1 MSFFFADTTPEEV
14 LERRDLEALL
24 SACLMTSSSSSDDDF
39 DEEEEEARRTSL
51 MNITSLLEK
60 RPSLLSMEL
69 DGLTPLL
76 AATSAN
82 NLKAMDVLRECAIRE
97 GVSLKDLARYESIG
111 GGEEEEDWTAL
122 IVACRSGYEKA
133 AKKLC
138 EEYGADVDQITKI
151 GGKTALMA
159 ACEGDKPEIV
169 VALKE
174 KYGADVNL
182 EVRRSSRIVG
192 AGDGKEEEENDDETE
207 EAEEALFYSN
217 AMLHACANNAVA
229 SIHALNHC
237 GANLDF
243 ENEKELFP
251 ILVASQSGATDA
263 VETLIALGADANA
276 WGMTTGLSPLLVA
289 VMAKD
294 EKTAK
299 VLVEQGKVDVNVC
312 GPLGR
317 TIFCEAAA
325 RGDVDAM
332 KLCRKLGGRLTL
344 ETHTGRTPLHD
355 AAIFNNAEACAWL
368 CERGARVDRE
378 NALGETA
385 MSEAALHGA
394 ADAMRFLKAKGGSVD
409 FETST
414 GVMPILNAS
423 LNEHTT
429 KALKFLVTELKA
441 DPRKRNRF
449 GENCLTVC
457 SRENNVKGIKVCVE
471 VFEMD
476 VNDDNEGT
484 SELPLVSAARGG
496 AIDAVW
502 KLCELGVDVNKVAK
516 KTNDFALGVAAK
528 NAYWRVCAELYK
540 KGADVFLENGLC
552 ETPLHCAALSDDEDT
567 IACLLGQCGAV
578 VDHQNGRGETA
589 LYFAARENKVNA
601 TLALLSHGAADGL
614 TTKEFAYTPLMIA
627 IENKNIECVEVLL
640 EAGASVLQV
649 DASNETAA
657 MKAARAQN
665 CEALRRI
672 IEIVDNE
679 SDLHKY
685 LSIES
690 TTGETALTIASKLNY
705 VDIVEI
711 LLDFDATLLTQETNA
726 SSSTALVAAVDGD
739 AVATLEFFF
748 SRLLTAGDES
758 DATLKKIAKD
768 IVDYENKLG
777 HTALIK
783 ACLLGHQDCVRVLLE
798 TNLCDANR
806 ESQVSAGEASVTLTP
821 LLAAIEGKNARPIVS
836 ALFEKGCDINYTNRD
851 GVTAVMHAAS
861 LGRTQ
866 IIVSLAGYGGDVN
879 QATLKSMCEE
889 TRTSKVGE
897 EKAIKL
903 EEPSTSERDAAASV
917 ARNSALIAAVLSK
930 SYDVVESLELSVPER
945 DVEVNNTTALL
956 AAIEDA
962 EDEKMV
968 RLLVTLGEDPAFE
981 TKDGR
986 TPLSVAFMSGKYD
999 IAKFLLKQQSK
1010 MRRKLHIDSQNRDG
1024 LTVLSILALAGKNEG
1039 IKSICAAPFNANPNF
1054 VDRNGRTALT
1064 LAARYADELRAG
1076 PFPCVWRNGDKAL
1089 RVDPKTTFE
1098 VLLSVGA
1105 KIDQETPL
1113 PHAYSAIHEAAKYCK
1128 DKTTIGILIGLGAD
1142 PNAIDSLGFTPL
1154 MRAVEF
1160 GNLVACEGLCE
1171 HPKTKKDKVLPR
1183 KDGRRSSHGVECAAS
1198 QSALTLAVTMDNP
1211 NNVVQKMLDLGC
1223 DYERETL
1230 DGNIAIY
1237 VAANSGNLSA
1247 MRALLSTQ
1255 SMEKKSLH
1263 ATVLC
1268 QIASGDA
1275 SAAEPCR
1282 TMLGFP
1288 NTVDSEV
1295 ECPVQKQTAIVCAC
1309 FSGHEEIVQSL
1320 VESGANVDSFGS
1332 NGIVPIVA
1340 AIRRKRHSLV
1350 NYLISKK
1357 CEINMIPTAF
1367 ESPLR
1372 AAVKANDSVTIS
1384 ACLNAG
1390 ADIEEIDATG
1400 LSLLQEAGRLGNIS
1414 ALKTLIARGAAV
1426 NKETPRGS
1434 ALIVASLAKQVE
1446 SIEVLK
1452 SFGARLDA
1460 ETSNDDAVQI
1470 VAATVNDS
1478 NLLRKLNE
1486 LGATMN
1492 FETRDGRTPLNVA
1505 SREGN
1510 VDAVKTALDSGATVD
1525 YENRFGETALVLGL
1539 HAEREET
1546 CKILRERGANINFEN
1561 TKGETFLMMA
1571 ARENDVKKCE
1581 RLISKGALID
1591 KVSDKHGF
1599 TALMRAAEFGS
1610 VDAARFLIDKG
1621 AKLYTEATKGR
1632 NALSVALKKGE
1643 VEILKLLAR
1652 AGHEIEA
1659 ENSHKLTPLCV
1670 ASASGDLRAMACLL
1684 DLGAIVNKES
1694 SAGIT
1699 PLCAA
1704 SEKGRVDAIHLLCDR
1719 GATLDYECEVSGETA
1734 LIIAAKNGRPAAIRA
1749 LVERG
1754 ANVDLESFKL
1764 GMTALGAAAVSGAFS
1779 SVHALTQVGASVN
1792 YSGESNGK
1800 TALIH
1805 AAEYDDPEAISVLL
1819 EVNCA
1824 IDYVS
1829 GFGASNRHCAL
1840 TAAAKVGAVKSLKF
1854 LLDNNANAFV
1864 EPTIGRTALVEA
1876 VDNNQLEAIEFLAT
1890 SLKEKD
1896 YETTARYT
1904 ALVKAA
1910 MNKNIDAI
1918 KVLRKCG
1925 ENVNYETSTGD
1936 TALLVA
1942 SRHGNVAMLEELFV
1956 PSDDQD
1962 LSNEA
1967 AKKDVRRECVV
1978 DYESVRNGETALI
1991 AATLNNHIDCIKF
2004 LRREGAVFDRFNH
2017 RGCTA
2022 LFACCGS
2029 QDTTV
2034 EVLESLLSNGCSADI
2049 RRNNDE
2055 ATPLFSAAESGR
2067 NEFVSLLIRE
2077 GADIEHVDRKTG
2089 LNALAVAIQND
2100 RVSVV
2105 QTLVDANVNVGF
2117 ELRTG
2122 ETALTLAVRFGR
2134 TTILEILVSAKS
2146 KCDVNKETSTGI
2158 VPLHLAAA
2166 TGRFEC
2172 VEVLAKA
2179 YGSDVNLESKMF
2191 KETALICATKSG
2203 NSEMCKRL
2211 IEFGGAEVD
2220 FVTKSEGISALMVA
2234 CSINEPDVIRTLIDL
2249 GADPEL
2255 EDECVSKQTALQAC
2269 VKASAIDS
2277 IVALIEC
2284 GADPNLETSSTGF
2297 TALLTAAELNLPE
2310 CCKTLVTLGADPN
2323 YETKARGFTALS
2335 VAAASA
2341 SHDAIK
2347 RLIALGASVNNE
2359 DAKYGRTA
2367 LISAAIGVEDD
2378 ELCAATCELLIQ
2390 ENAQIDLEA
2399 NFAMSPEMSKRP
2411 QTALMSAAGST
2422 KYKTRELTLRR
2433 LAFLGAKLNFET
2445 VEGDTAVLFASRE
2458 KNFENL
2464 EILVKALG
2472 ADVDFENKF
2481 TLTPLMSCLEYDLYE
2496 SCAKLLKLGAD
2507 PFKENRFGHHAMSV
2521 AAKCDS
2527 RSSILC
2533 LQKDFKLAVDVP
2545 SKMTGD
2551 RPLDVA
2557 VSFGAR
2563 DATKLLLSLGADVN
2577 AINSITHETALMQ
2590 AAKSGQIECL
2600 ALLLRQPHSA
2610 KTKLV
2615 NVNGDTALTL
2625 AATHG
2630 RLDCVN
2636 ALIEKLEEANEVLH
2650 ETKKGD
2656 TALTLA
2662 IENGHEKVVSSL
2674 CLEGKARIEY
2684 ESNSGKTALL
2694 AAVSADR
2701 PEMIRLLASLSSKQK
2716 KQGDSNKVSLDCVDY
2731 ETSRNAPEFVTALH
2745 FASLMHRRNACIEA
2759 LVGVGANVDGE
2770 LSNDFSAKYG
2780 NYTPLMCAALTD
2792 NVMAIYQL
2800 TELGAN
2806 INRENAAGVS
2816 PLMLACE
2823 NCTKGAYF
2831 ALLKKGANPRFETR
2845 LGENALTASFAPDNS
2860 EMLELIYH
2868 SLGSV
2873 RDEESIITGATPL
2886 IHAFNSPCCTEAVPT
2901 LLRLG
2906 ENIAHETRDSR
2917 TALIAAALSG
2927 VADRVALCLRSGA
2940 KVDQETRT
2948 GATAMSAV
2956 IEKLGKP
2963 IQTATEETYQEDI
2976 NGENV
2981 LKFLLT
2987 NAIDKANVDYEN
2999 KNGVTPAMFAARA
3012 FSNNPRV
3019 LALLLDHGADKNVE
3033 TSKGSTLLLDALQ
3046 FGCDDVVDL
3055 LIAEGVDVNYETR
3068 KNTAEVLTPLILAAK
3083 RGSVFQIEQLLAAG
3097 ADINYET
3104 QAGETALMAAVSAS
3118 RAEHVSAL
3126 MSIGNADANY
3136 EIKHGKAKGDT
3147 AIVLAGRLGHK
3158 DVIQRLISS
3167 HNVDPSRGLSD
3178 KMTPLIR
3185 AVVDEDADAVKH
3197 MLLAG
3202 VPINVE
3208 SAEGYTPLVEAA
3220 KKPSR
3225 IRCLEVLC
3233 DFDASIVDFETSRG
3247 FSALHEACKT
3257 GNEEAVL
3264 SLCLKYGANSNRE
3277 NARDATTPLM
3287 TAAEYGQVQVV
3298 ETLIKKCSADVNRET
3313 VASKHTVFTH
3323 CAFRG
3328 KTSAFSAL
3336 VSNGALVDRETQDGR
3351 TAVLYAIA
3359 RDDAKTV
3366 EALVKVAGADVEF
3379 DSSLGVTPLV
3389 GAATANKPKC
3399 VQILLSLGAKP
3410 LQSSRSNKVPVLQA
3424 CLMGSIEVMKVLP
3437 SGADFWDSD
3446 PLGNGETPLFC
3457 AAQKGKDVAKVAIA
3471 CGASVSYEPKS
3482 TKRTALAMSGT
3493 ITKRSRAFDVLVALG
3508 GVATSVCGSGETALD
3523 VAFANNCDWCA
3534 PNILVYTASA
3544 SDPNGDVNYVST
3556 LTKETALMY
3565 CCRRGLVDGV
3575 KALIKFPGID
3585 VNYSSARTSHR
3596 TALIAACDRT
3606 EKSPLANVVG
3616 GDIENTL
3623 RIVESLVNDARADVD
3638 FETETGKTA
3647 LIVAA
3652 TNNDDDVIR
3661 KLVDVGA
3668 SVNRENKF
3676 GISAFSASIEAS
3688 ADAAGALLV
3697 ELGAD
3702 AHAGDKVSHDTP
3714 LIRAVRIGDVDAA
3727 NYILVKTKADPN
3739 TETEVSGETALLVAC
3754 RNVDVPM
3761 VELLLKSG
3769 ADASQ
3774 KSSVTRLSPLEA
3786 LCTSCA
3792 STEKADDLKNIA
3804 NMLLATSIV
3813 DPSAIDKVTL
3823 ETPLMVA
3830 AKHGDALGVECLI
3843 KYAKVDVND
3852 ERTGRTALIRACGC
3866 GDVAA
3871 PAVEKLLQLG
3881 ADASL
3886 DVTLEEEKTSQVEKV
3901 GDTAVHAAVRSKSN
3915 AKIFIALASR
3925 GQNILN
3931 VESSDQDGLTPL
3943 QLAASLNRND
3953 AMSHLIAANAK
3964 VDAESRIN
3972 EHTALTYC
3980 ANTDNA
3986 TAMIHLVKKCGAS
3999 VDNET
4004 SAHETALMVALK
4016 TEKWQ
4021 KVTDALL
4028 NNLNASAILETSSG
4042 DSPVTVAFET
4052 DDEDKILKVLRD
4064 GKVDVNK
4071 YPFTTAGETMFGMC
4085 ARRNCAQAVSSISK
4099 FKDTE
4104 FSNINLNLTDATS
4117 GNTALC
4123 LAAALGHSE
4132 VARALIVDAGA
4143 DASFAPIE
4151 NGKVD
4156 PLCDA
4161 CAACPVH
4168 KLLATIKV
4176 LIKDGK
4182 VNGSLSKTEAGWT
4195 PLMLLADRPSD
4206 FEGEDESVVS
4216 AIIDYLVDEGRCEP
4230 TRIFDENGAANG
4242 YHAFSWSQL
4251 RKNIVVRDALSKYYL
4266 EGGGK
4271 DRKEKTTKNNVSDV
4285 TALRNFFNAIA
4296 KDDAETVEGLLD
4308 VKSVRDAS
4316 VSFVLDDSDG
4326 SNERVKA
4333 ILHAVRCGANKSI
4346 KVLAKRECNLD
4357 GDGVTIPIVEAT
4369 FLGKLDVVKTLASVG
4384 ANVNLCSKT
4393 HDGANACAMA
4403 ALVDRD
4409 DILRLLCQDFRADLN
4424 AANCESSFETPTF
4437 KTHDRPLHLS
4447 ALMFVATRDKGA
4459 ASRRHA
4465 LECLVNRGAVADF
4478 EAPESGETACTLL
4491 ARLNRP
4497 DVICELAVVSKIN
4510 ANREST
4516 LFGFTPLIAAA
4527 ENNGENAVRVILE
4540 HLNASVHLENSR
4552 GDTAILAACR
4562 NGSVGALKV
4571 LLEYAAQ
4578 KSSSDDIFAVDE
4590 QGKILLNNSYGVHP
4604 IIAAAMG
4611 ANKTSKNAFEGVLD
4625 VLKRNEKIFAFDP
4638 NCEAFNG
4645 QTALTT
4651 LFVDNQPQSDDDEH
4665 AISELRKKAKVLL
4678 RYAADASHENAFGK
4692 TSLDVVVEND
4702 DCIGADILLTD
4713 LNVQPNRESTK
4724 TGYTALMLCSE
4735 FASLKCCET
4744 LCRKGADVAQLSSM
4758 LECDAMDIAHHRNHT
4773 EIKQCLV
4780 SFGAIPIA
4788 EDE

>member
-1 MSFFFADTTPEEV
+1 MSSFFYAVVPEEIQ
-14 LERRDLEALL
+14 ERRDLCALIRLCGEGGGDEALDDA
-24 SACLMTSSSSSDDDF
+24 SNSSEKMIS
-39 DEEEEEARRTSL
+39 
-51 MNITSLLEK
+51 SLLEK
-60 RPSLLSMEL
+60 KPSLVSVEMH
-69 DGLTPLL
+69 GVTPLL

-82 NLKAMDVLRECAIRE
+82 NLKLIDVLCQFAEHHGE
-97 GVSLKDLARYESIG
+97 GGEGFVEYESIAN
-111 GGEEEEDWTAL
+111 DQTAL
-122 IVACRSGYEKA
+122 IAASAMGYEKA
-133 AKKLC
+133 VKKLC
-138 EEYGADVDQITKI
+138 EEYKADANRITKI
-151 GGKTALMA
+151 GGRTAMMA
-159 ACEGDKPEIV
+159 ACENDKPEIV
-169 VALKE
+169 VLLKE
-174 KYGADVNL
+174 KFGADVNL
-182 EVRRSSRIVG
+182 EVRKSSRVR
-192 AGDGKEEEENDDETE
+192 DDDDDEEEEE
-207 EAEEALFYSN
+207 ELFYSN
-217 AMLHACANNAVA
+217 ATLHACANNSVA
-229 SIHALNHC
+229 SIHALHHC

-251 ILVASQSGATDA
+251 ILVASQSGATEA
-263 VETLIALGADANA
+263 VEALVALGADANA
-276 WGMTTGLSPLLVA
+276 WGMTTGVSPLLVA

-317 TIFCEAAA
+317 TIFCESAA

-355 AAIFNNAEACAWL
+355 AAVFNNAEACAWL

-423 LNEHTT
+423 LSEHTT

-441 DPRKRNRF
+441 DPKKRNRF
-449 GENCLTVC
+449 GESCLTVC
-457 SRENNVKGIKVCVE
+457 SRENNVKGIKACVE
-471 VFEMD
+471 VFDMN

-484 SELPLVSAARGG
+484 GELPLVSAARGG

-502 KLCELGVDVNKVAK
+502 KLCELGADVNKIAK

-528 NAYWRVCAELYK
+528 NAFWRVCAELYK
-540 KGADVFLENGLC
+540 KGADVFLENAIH

-578 VDHQNGRGETA
+578 VDHQNELGETA
-589 LYFAARENKVNA
+589 LYFAARGNKVNA

-614 TTKEFAYTPLMIA
+614 TTHESAYTPLMIA

-640 EAGASVLQV
+640 EAGASALQV
-649 DASNETAA
+649 DATNETAA

-665 CEALRRI
+665 CDALRRI
-672 IEIVDNE
+672 IEIVDTE

-690 TTGETALTIASKLNY
+690 TTGETALTIAAKLNY
-705 VDIVEI
+705 VDVVEV
-711 LLDFDATLLTQETNA
+711 LLDVDATLLTQETTA
-726 SSSTALVAAVDGD
+726 TSQTALVAAVDGD
-739 AVATLEFFF
+739 AVTTLEFFF
-748 SRLLTAGDES
+748 SRLLTAGDEG

-768 IVDYENKLG
+768 IVDYENKVG

-783 ACLLGHQDCVRVLLE
+783 ACLLGHQDCARVLLDA
-798 TNLCDANR
+798 NLCDVNR
-806 ESQVSAGEASVTLTP
+806 ESRVPAGEASITLTP

-836 ALFEKGCDINYTNRD
+836 GLFEKGCDINYTNRD

-879 QATLKSMCEE
+879 QATLKSMSEE
-889 TRTSKVGE
+889 TRSSSVE
-897 EKAIKL
+897 EVKAIKI
-903 EEPSTSERDAAASV
+903 EEPSTSEQRSV
-917 ARNSALIAAVLSK
+917 LPNVSRNSALIAAVLSK
-930 SYDVVESLELSVPER
+930 SYDIVESLNRSVAER
-945 DVEVNNTTALL
+945 DVEVNSTTALIT
-956 AAIEDA
+956 AVENAV
-962 EDEKMV
+962 DEKMV
-968 RLLVTLGEDPAFE
+968 KLLVTLGEDPAFE
-981 TKDGR
+981 TSDGR

-1010 MRRKLHIDSQNRDG
+1010 TRGKLNIDSQNRDG
-1024 LTVLSILALAGKNEG
+1024 LTVLSILTLAGKNDS
-1039 IKSICAAPFNANPNF
+1039 IRAICAMPFSANPNL

-1064 LAARYADELRAG
+1064 LAARYANEARAG
-1076 PFPCVWRNGDKAL
+1076 PFPCVWRNGDKTL

-1098 VLLSVGA
+1098 ALLSAGA
-1105 KIDQETPL
+1105 KLDQETPL
-1113 PHAYSAIHEAAKYCK
+1113 PHAYNVIHEAAKYCK
-1128 DKTTIGILIGLGAD
+1128 DKNTISILIELGAD

-1160 GNLVACEGLCE
+1160 GNLAACEGLCE
-1171 HPKTKKDKVLPR
+1171 HPKTEKDKVLPR
-1183 KDGRRSSHGVECAAS
+1183 KDARRTSQGMECAAS
-1198 QSALTLAVTMDNP
+1198 HSALTLAATVDDP
-1211 NNVVQKMLDLGC
+1211 NNVVKKLLDLGC

-1230 DGNIAIY
+1230 DGDIAIY
-1237 VAANSGNLSA
+1237 FAANGGNLSA
-1247 MRALLSTQ
+1247 ICALLATQ
-1255 SMEKKSLH
+1255 TMAKKSLH
-1263 ATVLC
+1263 ATILC
-1268 QIASGDA
+1268 RIASGDA

-1282 TMLGFP
+1282 TMLSFP

-1295 ECPVQKQTAIVCAC
+1295 ECPIQKQTAIVSAC
-1309 FSGHEEIVQSL
+1309 FNGHEEIVQAL
-1320 VESGANVDSFGS
+1320 VESGARLDSFGS

-1372 AAVKANDSVTIS
+1372 AAVKGDDSVSIN

-1390 ADIEEIDATG
+1390 ADIEEIDAAG
-1400 LSLLQEAGRLGNIS
+1400 LSLLQEAGRLGNIF

-1426 NKETPRGS
+1426 NKETPLGS
-1434 ALIVASLAKQVE
+1434 ALIVASLAKQIE

-1460 ETSNDDAVQI
+1460 ETSNDDVVQI

-1478 NLLRKLNE
+1478 ELLRKLNQ

-1510 VDAVKTALDSGATVD
+1510 VDAITTALDSGATVD
-1525 YENRFGETALVLGL
+1525 YENRFGETALVLGI

-1546 CKILRERGANINFEN
+1546 CKILLERGANINFEN

-1571 ARENDVKKCE
+1571 AKENDVKKCE
-1581 RLISKGALID
+1581 RLVSKGAWID
-1591 KVSDKHGF
+1591 KVSNKHGF

-1621 AKLYTEATKGR
+1621 AKLYAEATKGR
-1632 NALSVALKKGE
+1632 NALSVALEKGE

-1659 ENSHKLTPLCV
+1659 ENSQRLTPLCV
-1670 ASASGDLRAMACLL
+1670 ASAMGDLRAMACLL

-1694 SAGIT
+1694 SAGVT

-1719 GATLDYECEVSGETA
+1719 GAALDYECEVSGVTA
-1734 LIIAAKNGRPAAIRA
+1734 LIVAAKNGRPAAIRT

-1754 ANVDLESFKL
+1754 ASVDLESFKL
-1764 GMTALGAAAVSGAFS
+1764 GMTALGAAAISGAFS
-1779 SVHALTQVGASVN
+1779 SVHALNQVNVSVN
-1792 YSGESNGK
+1792 YVGESNGK

-1824 IDYVS
+1824 IDFVS

-1840 TAAAKVGAVKSLKF
+1840 TAAAKVGALKSLQF
-1854 LLDNNANAFV
+1854 LLNNSANSSV
-1864 EPTIGRTALVEA
+1864 EPTIGRTALIEA
-1876 VDNNQLEAIEFLAT
+1876 VDNNQLEAVAFLAT
-1890 SLKEKD
+1890 ALKEKD
-1896 YETTARYT
+1896 YETSARYT

-1910 MNKNIDAI
+1910 MNENIEAI

-1925 ENVNYETSTGD
+1925 EDMNYETSTGD
-1936 TALLVA
+1936 TALIVA
-1942 SRHGNVAMLEELFV
+1942 SRLGNVAMVEELLV
-1956 PSDDQD
+1956 PSDDES

-1967 AKKDVRRECVV
+1967 TKTDVCRRVSAV

-2022 LFACCGS
+2022 LFTCCES

-2034 EVLESLLSNGCSADI
+2034 EVLESLLSNGCSADV
-2049 RRNNDE
+2049 RRNGTE
-2055 ATPLFSAAESGR
+2055 ASPLFSAAESGR
-2067 NEFVSLLIRE
+2067 NDFVSLLIQR
-2077 GADIEHVDRKTG
+2077 GADIEHVDSKTG

-2100 RVSVV
+2100 RISVV

-2117 ELRTG
+2117 ELRSG

-2134 TTILEILVSAKS
+2134 ATILEILVSAKR
-2146 KCDVNKETSTGI
+2146 KCDVNKKTSTGI
-2158 VPLHLAAA
+2158 VPLHLAAS

-2172 VEVLAKA
+2172 VDVLAKA
-2179 YGSDVNLESKMF
+2179 YEADVNFESKIF

-2203 NSEMCKRL
+2203 NSEMCRRL
-2211 IEFGGAEVD
+2211 VESAGAEVD
-2220 FVTKSEGISALMVA
+2220 FVTKSDGLSALMVA

-2255 EDECVSKQTALQAC
+2255 EDEIVSKQTALQAC

-2284 GADPNLETSSTGF
+2284 GADPNFEASSTGF
-2297 TALLTAAELNLPE
+2297 TALLTAAELNLPR
-2310 CCKTLVTLGADPN
+2310 CCKTLVALGADPN
-2323 YETKARGFTALS
+2323 YETKARGFTALTI
-2335 VAAASA
+2335 AAASA

-2367 LISAAIGVEDD
+2367 LISAAIGIEDD
-2378 ELCAATCELLIQ
+2378 ELCAATCELLVQ

-2411 QTALMSAAGST
+2411 QTALMSAAGSA
-2422 KYKTRELTLRR
+2422 KYRTRELTMRR
-2433 LAFLGAKLNFET
+2433 LVFLGAKLNFET
-2445 VEGDTAVLFASRE
+2445 VEGGTAVLFASLE

-2464 EILVKALG
+2464 DILVKALG
-2472 ADVDFENKF
+2472 ADVDLENKF

-2507 PFKENRFGHHAMSV
+2507 PLKENRLGHHAMSV

-2533 LQKDFKLAVDVP
+2533 LQKDFKLDVDVP

-2557 VSFGAR
+2557 VNFGAR

-2577 AINSITHETALMQ
+2577 AINSITHETALMH
-2590 AAKSGQIECL
+2590 AAKSGQLGCL
-2600 ALLLRQPHSA
+2600 GLLLRQPHSA

-2650 ETKKGD
+2650 ETKNGD

-2662 IENGHEKVVSSL
+2662 IENGNEKVVSSL
-2674 CLEGKARIEY
+2674 CLDGKARIEY
-2684 ESNSGKTALL
+2684 ESNSGKTALI

-2716 KQGDSNKVSLDCVDY
+2716 KQGSANEASLDCVDY
-2731 ETSRNAPEFVTALH
+2731 ETTRNAPEFVKALH
-2745 FASLMHRRNACIEA
+2745 YASLMHRRNACIEA
-2759 LVGVGANVDGE
+2759 LVAVGANVDGE
-2770 LSNDFSAKYG
+2770 LSSDFSAKYG
-2780 NYTPLMCAALTD
+2780 NYTPLMCAVLTD
-2792 NVMAIYQL
+2792 NVLAIYQL
-2800 TELGAN
+2800 TKLGAS
-2806 INRENAAGVS
+2806 INHENAAGLS

-2823 NCTKGAYF
+2823 NRNEGVYF

-2845 LGENALTASFAPDNS
+2845 LGKNALVASFAPDNS

-2886 IHAFNSPCCTEAVPT
+2886 IHALNSPYCMEAVPT

-2906 ENIAHETRDSR
+2906 ENIEHETRDSR

-2927 VADRVALCLRSGA
+2927 VTDRVALCLRNGA
-2940 KVDQETRT
+2940 KANQETRT

-2956 IEKLGKP
+2956 IKKLGMP
-2963 IQTATEETYQEDI
+2963 IQMATEESYQDDI

-2987 NAIDKANVDYEN
+2987 NAIDKANVNHEN
-2999 KNGVTPAMFAARA
+2999 KNGVTLSMFAARA

-3033 TSKGSTLLLDALQ
+3033 SSKGSTLLLDALQ
-3046 FGCDDVVDL
+3046 FGCDDAVDL
-3055 LIAEGVDVNYETR
+3055 LIVEGVDVNYETR

-3104 QAGETALMAAVSAS
+3104 KAGETALMAAVSAS
-3118 RAEHVSAL
+3118 RADHVSAL

-3136 EIKHGKAKGDT
+3136 EVKHGKTKGDT

-3178 KMTPLIR
+3178 KTTPLIR

-3225 IRCLEVLC
+3225 MRCLEALC

-3247 FSALHEACKT
+3247 FSALHEACKV

-3264 SLCLKYGANSNRE
+3264 AMCLKYGANSNRE
-3277 NARDATTPLM
+3277 SARDATTPLM
-3287 TAAEYGQVQVV
+3287 TAAEYGQVTVV

-3351 TAVLYAIA
+3351 TAILYAIA

-3379 DSSLGVTPLV
+3379 DSSLGVTPLA

-3399 VQILLSLGAKP
+3399 VEMLLSLGAKP
-3410 LQSSRSNKVPVLQA
+3410 LKSSRSNKVPVLQA
-3424 CLMGSIEVMKVLP
+3424 CLMGSIEAMKALP
-3437 SGADFWDSD
+3437 SGAGFWDSD

-3471 CGASVSYEPKS
+3471 CGATISYEPKS
-3482 TKRTALAMSGT
+3482 TKRTALAMAGT
-3493 ITKRSRAFDVLVALG
+3493 ITKRSRAFDALVALG

-3544 SDPNGDVNYVST
+3544 SDPSGDVNYVST
-3556 LTKETALMY
+3556 MPNETGLMY
-3565 CCRRGLVDGV
+3565 CCRRGLVDGA
-3575 KALIKFPGID
+3575 KALIKLPGID
-3585 VNYSSARTSHR
+3585 VDYSAAKTSHR
-3596 TALIAACDRT
+3596 TALIAACDRV
-3606 EKSPLANVVG
+3606 EKSSLANVVG
-3616 GDIENTL
+3616 GDIENAL
-3623 RIVESLVNDARADVD
+3623 QIIDVLVNDARADVD

-3652 TNNDDDVIR
+3652 MNNNDNIIR

-3668 SVNRENKF
+3668 NVNRENKF

-3702 AHAGDKVSHDTP
+3702 AHAGDKISHDTP

-3739 TETEVSGETALLVAC
+3739 VETEVSGEIALLVAC
-3754 RNVDVPM
+3754 RNVDVSM
-3761 VELLLKSG
+3761 VELLLNSG

-3786 LCTSCA
+3786 LCTSSS
-3792 STEKADDLKNIA
+3792 STEKADDMKNIV
-3804 NMLLATSIV
+3804 NMLLATEIV

-3843 KYAKVDVND
+3843 KHAKVDVND

-3881 ADASL
+3881 ADATL
-3886 DVTLEEEKTSQVEKV
+3886 DVTLEEGKTTQVEKI
-3901 GDTAVHAAVRSKSN
+3901 GDTAVHSAVRSKSN
-3915 AKIFIALASR
+3915 AKIFIALASL
-3925 GQNILN
+3925 GQNVLN

-3953 AMSHLIAANAK
+3953 AMSHLIAAHTK

-3980 ANTDNA
+3980 ADTDNA

-4004 SAHETALMVALK
+4004 SAHETALTVALK
-4016 TEKWQ
+4016 SEKWR
-4021 KVTDALL
+4021 KVTDALM
-4028 NNLNASAILETSSG
+4028 NNLNASATLETSVG
-4042 DSPVTVAFET
+4042 DSAVSVAFDS

-4085 ARRNCAQAVSSISK
+4085 ARRNCAQAISTISK

-4104 FSNINLNLTDATS
+4104 FTNIDLNVTDATS

-4132 VARALIVDAGA
+4132 VARALILDAGA
-4143 DASFAPIE
+4143 DASYAPSE

-4161 CAACPVH
+4161 CAACPID

-4176 LIKDGK
+4176 LIEIGK

-4195 PLMLLADRPSD
+4195 PLMLLADRPND
-4206 FEGEDESVVS
+4206 FEGVDENVAS
-4216 AIIDYLVDEGRCEP
+4216 AIIDYLVDQGQCDP
-4230 TRIFDENGAANG
+4230 TKVFDDNGAPSG

-4251 RKNIVVRDALSKYYL
+4251 RKNLVVRDALSKYYR
-4266 EGGGK
+4266 EGGGTE
-4271 DRKEKTTKNNVSDV
+4271 RKEKTSVGAKNNVSDI

-4296 KDDAETVEGLLD
+4296 KDDSETVDGLLA
-4308 VKSVRDAS
+4308 VGTVRDAS
-4316 VSFVLDDSDG
+4316 VSLVLDDDDG
-4326 SNERVKA
+4326 SSERVKA
-4333 ILHAVRCGANKSI
+4333 ILHAVRSGANKSI
-4346 KVLAKRECNLD
+4346 KVLAKHKCNLD
-4357 GDGVTIPIVEAT
+4357 GDGATIPIVEAT

-4384 ANVNLCSKT
+4384 ANVDLCSKT
-4393 HDGANACAMA
+4393 HEGANACSMA
-4403 ALVDRD
+4403 ALIDRD
-4409 DILRLLCQDFRADLN
+4409 DILRLLCQDFKATLN
-4424 AANCESSFETPTF
+4424 AANCESSFDTRTF
-4437 KTHDRPLHLS
+4437 QTSADRLQLSPL
-4447 ALMFVATRDKGA
+4447 MYVATRDKGA

-4465 LECLVNRGAVADF
+4465 LECLVNRGAAADF

-4497 DVICELAVVSKIN
+4497 EVICELAVVSKIN

-4516 LFGFTPLIAAA
+4516 LLAFTPLIAAA
-4527 ENNGENAVRVILE
+4527 ENNCEDAVRIILE
-4540 HLNASVHLENSR
+4540 HLNASLHLENSR

-4571 LLEYAAQ
+4571 LLEHAAQ
-4578 KSSSDDIFAVDE
+4578 KSSDDIFSVDDR
-4590 QGKILLNNSYGVHP
+4590 GKILLNNSYGVHP
-4604 IIAAAMG
+4604 IIAASMG
-4611 ANKTSKNAFEGVLD
+4611 ASKTSKNAFEGVLD

-4651 LFVDNQPQSDDDEH
+4651 LFVDNQPQPGDDH
-4665 AISELRKKAKVLL
+4665 AINELRKKAKVLL
-4678 RYAADASHENAFGK
+4678 RFSADASHENAFGK

-4702 DCIGADILLTD
+4702 DFVGADILLTD
-4713 LNVQPNRESTK
+4713 LHVQPNRESTK

-4744 LCRKGADVAQLSSM
+4744 LCRKGADVAQLSVM
-4758 LECDAMDIAHHRNHT
+4758 LECDAMDIAHHRKHA
-4773 EIKQCLV
+4773 EVKQCLLG
-4780 SFGAIPIA
+4780 FGAVPIA
-4788 EDE
+4788 DDD